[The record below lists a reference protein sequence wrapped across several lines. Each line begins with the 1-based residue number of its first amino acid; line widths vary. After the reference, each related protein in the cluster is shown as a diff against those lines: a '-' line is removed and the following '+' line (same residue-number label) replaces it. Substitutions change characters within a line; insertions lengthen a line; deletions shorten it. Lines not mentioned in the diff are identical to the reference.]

1 MNYKGFD
8 VQIEIKQYK
17 NGGDAIY
24 LIDKNDHSPVAV
36 ATSWIEGLQPGE
48 LAIKDYSENEG
59 MYRWLVDNNV
69 VTPSVKMLYGF
80 PICKLVNN

>member
-24 LIDKNDHSPVAV
+24 LIDKHDYSPVAV
-36 ATSWIEGLQPGE
+36 ATSWIEGLEPDE

-69 VTPSVKMLYGF
+69 VTPSVRMLYGF